1 MKIKISLSICL
12 LCISLG
18 LFAQQSKLAQQ
29 YYADG
34 EYEKAA
40 ALFQKLYDSNRQN
53 DFYFNRYVDCLIAL
67 ERFDE
72 GEAVLRKQIKKK
84 PKDVQLLVQHCVKL
98 KMRDDYDPGVETT
111 SRSVLE
117 SLSQKRK

>member
-1 MKIKISLSICL
+1 MKIRNWFLLCL
-12 LCISLG
+12 LFVTVSV
-18 LFAQQSKLAQQ
+18 FAQQSKLAQQ

-40 ALFQKLYDSNRQN
+40 ALFEKLYESNRQN

-72 GEAVLRKQIKKK
+72 GEKVLHKQIKKN
-84 PKDVQLLVQHCVKL
+84 PKNVQLLVQLGNLYERQFRPADAADHPAC
-98 KMRDDYDPGVETT
+98 
-111 SRSVLE
+111 
-117 SLSQKRK
+117 